1 MKEKNFN
8 LLEEPWIRVLMP
20 DCTVREVSLTDA
32 LLHAQ
37 EYVDLAGELP
47 TQDVAVLRLL
57 LAVLQT
63 VFSQVDVE
71 GQPAPFDSADDALL
85 RWNSLWQLGR
95 FPEKPVCSYLTKWR
109 ERFWLF
115 HPERPFWQVPE
126 AKIGSPYDA
135 PKLNGE
141 ISESSNKLRLFAA
154 YSGTGKAE
162 MTYAQAARWL
172 LHINGYDDT
181 SAKPKDKAK
190 GLPSMTV
197 GWVGQLG
204 LIMAQG
210 QNLFETLMLN
220 LVFLKNGESLWG
232 EQRPCWELEKARSGE
247 RTEIPQPDN
256 AAQLLT
262 LQSRRLLL
270 HRENDGRVTGY
281 SLLGGDF
288 FDKENAFCEQMTV
301 WGSVKVKKSAPV
313 TSQPLCHDPS
323 RQFWREFPSVFTQQP
338 NTRQPGIVRWLTR
351 LQSGGLLDTKK
362 MIQFKIAGLKYNSS
376 SAHVVTDTF
385 SDSLS
390 FHALLLDELGQMWR
404 NKITEEIGCCEK
416 LAVCLYDLA
425 KDLAVAAGGDSKSV
439 SNAAAQQFYF
449 QIDQPFRDWLYTI
462 DPDWDDEKSEQNVR
476 DWQAKAKQIARR
488 LGEQLAL
495 SAGNAA
501 FIGRS
506 ITKSGK
512 RKSEKKIH
520 YSAPEAY
527 NHFLFQIKKIYAE

>member
-1 MKEKNFN
+1 MKEKDFN

-37 EYVDLAGELP
+37 EYADLAGELP

-71 GQPAPFDSADDALL
+71 GQPAPFDSTDDALL
-85 RWNSLWQLGR
+85 RWKSLWQLGH
-95 FPEKPVCSYLTKWR
+95 FPQKPVCSYLEKWR

-126 AKIGSPYDA
+126 AKIGTEYNAS
-135 PKLNGE
+135 KLNGE
-141 ISESSNKLRLFAA
+141 MSESSNKLRLFAA

-172 LHINGYDDT
+172 LYINGYDDT
-181 SAKPKDKAK
+181 SAKPKGKN
-190 GLPSMTV
+190 LPSV
-197 GWVGQLG
+197 GAGWLGRLG

-220 LVFLKNGESLWG
+220 FVFLKDGESLWG

-247 RTEIPQPDN
+247 RTEIAQPDN

-301 WGSVKVKKSAPV
+301 WRSGQAKKNTPV
-313 TSQPLCHDPS
+313 TFQPFRHDPS
-323 RQFWREFPSVFTQQP
+323 KQFWREFPSVFTQQP

-351 LQSGGLLDTKK
+351 LQTDGLLDRKK
-362 MIQFKIAGLKYNSS
+362 MMQFRVTAVQYGDKDFF
-376 SAHVVTDTF
+376 VTDTF

-390 FHALLLDELGQMWR
+390 FHALLLDELGKMWR
-404 NKITEEIGCCEK
+404 NKITEEIGRCEK

-425 KDLAVAAGGDSKSV
+425 KDLAVAAGGDSKTV

-449 QIDQPFRDWLYTI
+449 QIDKPFRDWLYTI

-488 LGEQLAL
+488 LGEQLVL

-506 ITKSGK
+506 ITKESEKQKSGK
-512 RKSEKKIH
+512 EIH

-527 NHFLFQIKKIYAE
+527 NHFLFQIQKIYAE